1 MGERLGLKDF
11 DILGIITLKEVEG
24 IEKYVTPVKKEGR
37 IEYYL
42 SRSKEY
48 YNVKNMTEL
57 ALEREELKQKL
68 TREMSKRN
76 FVILENMLNC
86 SGKVYFKKIEQYIS
100 SGKNKYYAKQLEKA
114 KRCLMEDVKNILVI
128 LERKGLISIDE
139 DNILPVGEENSEKRS
154 IEMDN
159 KAMLYTFAK
168 SLKMRKK
175 PEDVEIV
182 TPGYG
187 SVYIGP
193 FFYAMYGYD
202 FTNVLKSK
210 YIEESNLIS
219 KDKITSLMSSNRA
232 FDEGKL
238 VLALD
243 DNIGTGA
250 TMLELQEELKKSGVK
265 NILSGAIQYNWRN
278 YYRVTIG
285 DKKEIDRFEVSD
297 FDILSPLNYAG
308 HKMYK
313 HAIDLLHSSGN
324 SYIDYLKAKSY
335 RKDEYSDLEGAIKR
349 SVDCAKKTGLTLE
362 GDSELVDNKE
372 YDNEQILPRYKNGP
386 FQITNPISKKIIQTV
401 MRNVTNLES
410 QQENDG
416 IPK

>member
-1 MGERLGLKDF
+1 M
-11 DILGIITLKEVEG
+11 
-24 IEKYVTPVKKEGR
+24 
-37 IEYYL
+37 
-42 SRSKEY
+42 
-48 YNVKNMTEL
+48 
-57 ALEREELKQKL
+57 
-68 TREMSKRN
+68 
-76 FVILENMLNC
+76 
-86 SGKVYFKKIEQYIS
+86 
-100 SGKNKYYAKQLEKA
+100 
-114 KRCLMEDVKNILVI
+114 
-128 LERKGLISIDE
+128 
-139 DNILPVGEENSEKRS
+139 
-154 IEMDN
+154 
-159 KAMLYTFAK
+159 
-168 SLKMRKK
+168 
-175 PEDVEIV
+175 
-182 TPGYG
+182 
-187 SVYIGP
+187 
-193 FFYAMYGYD
+193 
-202 FTNVLKSK
+202 
-210 YIEESNLIS
+210 
-219 KDKITSLMSSNRA
+219 
-232 FDEGKL
+232 
-238 VLALD
+238 
-243 DNIGTGA
+243 
-250 TMLELQEELKKSGVK
+250 QEELKKSGVK